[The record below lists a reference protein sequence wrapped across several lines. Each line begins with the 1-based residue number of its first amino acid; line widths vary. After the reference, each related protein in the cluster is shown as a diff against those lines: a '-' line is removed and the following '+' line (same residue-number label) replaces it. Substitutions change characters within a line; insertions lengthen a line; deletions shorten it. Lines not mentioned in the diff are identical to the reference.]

1 MHHGPAAKL
10 ETDHAAK
17 KKAKIGV
24 MLFFVYL
31 LVYTIF
37 VIIGLFS
44 PELMEIQVF
53 GKQNLA
59 IVYGFGLIAF
69 AVVLGFIYNMI
80 CTRLENKMNNQN
92 KEEKK

>member
-10 ETDHAAK
+10 ETDYAAE

-31 LVYTIF
+31 MVYTIF
-37 VIIGLFS
+37 VIIALFY
-44 PELMEIQVF
+44 PESMEIHVI

-59 IVYGFGLIAF
+59 IVYGFGLIVF
-69 AVVLGFIYNMI
+69 AIVLGFIYNMI
-80 CTRLENKMNNQN
+80 CTRLENKMNKNN
-92 KEEKK
+92 KEDKK